1 MSNQNFIVKN
11 GLTVGTTDVIAAN
24 GAWTGLPFSS
34 VAFASNSGNTS
45 NISITND
52 TTTSAVV
59 FPVWSTANTGNISL
73 KVASTKLTYNPST
86 GDMKST
92 AFVAN
97 NGVMVVGTTVTENYT
112 IATGTNGLSVGPV
125 TIANGATLTLS
136 SGQRYIVL

>member
-24 GAWTGLPFSS
+24 GAWTGLPIGFST
-34 VAFASNSGNTS
+34 NSGNTS

-52 TTTSAVV
+52 STTSAVM
-59 FPVWSTANTGNISL
+59 FPVWSTANTGNLSL
-73 KVASTKLTYNPST
+73 KVTSTKLTYNPST

-125 TIANGATLTLS
+125 TIASGATLTLS